1 LDENNNFK
9 LELQFYPV
17 LSSNWQ
23 PVTSSHHPILI
34 GIIIADLFNL
44 IGKPTGLK
52 RTGGLEWTK

>member
-1 LDENNNFK
+1 LNETKNFK

-34 GIIIADLFNL
+34 GIIIAVY
-44 IGKPTGLK
+44 
-52 RTGGLEWTK
+52 LE